1 MSKELM
7 KKEDQDKV
15 NFNVLAEFIMGN
27 GDMWLGINEDLIV
40 EAQKDLKSEEPD
52 ELRNI
57 AHLYYEKADLIE
69 VLNICNEHRESSN
82 VIAEKIRADLK
93 KGGTFLSGHKDEKV
107 LNKFYLVNKKPN

>member
-7 KKEDQDKV
+7 KKEDKA
-15 NFNVLAEFIMGN
+15 NLNVLAEFIIGN
-27 GDMWLGINEDLIV
+27 GDMWLDINENLIV

-69 VLNICNEHRESSN
+69 VLDICNEHKESSN
-82 VIAEKIRADLK
+82 RIAEKIRADLK
-93 KGGTFLSGHKDEKV
+93 RSDAIFAGHKDEKAM
-107 LNKFYLVNKKPN
+107 NKFYLVNKKPN